1 MKIYLQSGFLN
12 EESIS
17 KIKDSFPN
25 IVFTH
30 DKDDTSV
37 KVAITFPNYV
47 TKERIKK
54 NNKLKWIQFLSAGF
68 DTVDVDI
75 LQNTNIIFTNAKDI
89 YSITIAE
96 DVIGRMLMINRNV
109 KKYLQNMKEKVWKK
123 YNDEVELYGSTV
135 GIVGVGSIGKE
146 IAKRLEPFNVNVI
159 GYRRRYEQEPYFNDI
174 YIGKEGLENLLKQSD
189 YIILA
194 LPLNKESY
202 HLINAKTLKLMK
214 PNAVLINIARGEII
228 NQEDLIVAL
237 ENNWIRAASL
247 DVAVPEPLPSD
258 NKLWTLD
265 NVYITP
271 HNSLSSPNIS
281 MRLAELICEN
291 IQNFISG
298 NRLIN
303 MITL

>member
-1 MKIYLQSGFLN
+1 
-12 EESIS
+12 
-17 KIKDSFPN
+17 
-25 IVFTH
+25 
-30 DKDDTSV
+30 
-37 KVAITFPNYV
+37 
-47 TKERIKK
+47 
-54 NNKLKWIQFLSAGF
+54 
-68 DTVDVDI
+68 
-75 LQNTNIIFTNAKDI
+75 
-89 YSITIAE
+89 
-96 DVIGRMLMINRNV
+96 MINRNV